1 MGAKVLLALTVV
13 VYLTTGS
20 APRMRE
26 VRNPDAEVSGGR
38 VAASLKRNPLLSRRC
53 RAREAP
59 SAPRPER
66 RPVRAVPT

>member
-38 VAASLKRNPLLSRRC
+38 VAASLKRNIL
-53 RAREAP
+53 
-59 SAPRPER
+59 
-66 RPVRAVPT
+66 

>member
-26 VRNPDAEVSGGR
+26 VRNPDAEVSGSR
-38 VAASLKRNPLLSRRC
+38 ITTSLKRDAL
-53 RAREAP
+53 
-59 SAPRPER
+59 
-66 RPVRAVPT
+66 

>member
-1 MGAKVLLALTVV
+1 MGAKVLLAMTVV

-38 VAASLKRNPLLSRRC
+38 MTTSLKRTAL
-53 RAREAP
+53 
-59 SAPRPER
+59 
-66 RPVRAVPT
+66 

>member
-26 VRNPDAEVSGGR
+26 VRNPDAEVGSGR
-38 VAASLKRNPLLSRRC
+38 VAMTHKRQ
-53 RAREAP
+53 AA
-59 SAPRPER
+59 
-66 RPVRAVPT
+66 

>member
-38 VAASLKRNPLLSRRC
+38 MTTSLKRNAL
-53 RAREAP
+53 
-59 SAPRPER
+59 
-66 RPVRAVPT
+66 